1 MRFGFLINEV
11 LTGLRRNVTMT
22 VAMILTTA
30 ISIGLFG
37 GGLLVVRLADSS
49 RNIYLDR
56 VESQVFL
63 TNDVS
68 ANDPTCDADPCKA
81 LRKQIEDRDDVK
93 SVRFLNRDDAYD
105 DAIKKFPQYK
115 DVAGKDAFPASF
127 IVKLDD
133 PEQHKEFDDA
143 IVGQPGVLNV
153 LNQKDLID
161 RLFAVLD
168 GLSNAAFAVALV
180 QAVGAILLIANMVQV
195 AAYTRRTEVGIMR
208 LVGASRWYTQL
219 PFLVEAMLA
228 AFIGVVIAILGL
240 IMVRALFLEK
250 ALNQF
255 YQANLIARIDYA
267 DILYIAPILLFVGVA
282 MAGVTGVRHAASVR
296 AALAVAKKKVD
307 EATRRNNQVVATN
320 RKARHNY
327 SILETFEAGVAL
339 MGTEV
344 KSLRD
349 GQASLADAFATVD
362 DGEIWLRN
370 LHIPEYHAGSWT
382 NHAPRRN
389 RKLLLHR
396 SQIDNLIG
404 KIRDGNLTLVPLS
417 LYFTDGKVKVELAL
431 ARGKQTHD
439 KRQDMAKRDADR
451 EVTRE
456 LGRRAKGMT

>member
-1 MRFGFLINEV
+1 VRFGFLINEV

-93 SVRFLNRDDAYD
+93 SVRFLNRDDAYQ
-105 DAIKKFPQYK
+105 DAIRKFPQYK

-133 PEQHKEFDDA
+133 PEQHKAFDDSL
-143 IVGQPGVLNV
+143 IGKPGVLNV

-168 GLSNAAFAVALV
+168 GLSSAAFAVALV

-219 PFLVEAMLA
+219 PFLVEAMVA
-228 AFIGVVIAILGL
+228 AFLGVVIAIVGL
-240 IMVRALFLEK
+240 IVVRALFLEK

-255 YQANLIARIDYA
+255 YQANLIAKIDYA
-267 DILYIAPILLFVGVA
+267 DVIY
-282 MAGVTGVRHAASVR
+282 
-296 AALAVAKKKVD
+296 
-307 EATRRNNQVVATN
+307 
-320 RKARHNY
+320 Y
-327 SILETFEAGVAL
+327 S
-339 MGTEV
+339 
-344 KSLRD
+344 
-349 GQASLADAFATVD
+349 
-362 DGEIWLRN
+362 
-370 LHIPEYHAGSWT
+370 
-382 NHAPRRN
+382 APRM
-389 RKLLLHR
+389 LLLGLAM
-396 SQIDNLIG
+396 SGITAYA
-404 KIRDGNLTLVPLS
+404 TLRV
-417 LYFTDGKVKVELAL
+417 YV
-431 ARGKQTHD
+431 
-439 KRQDMAKRDADR
+439 
-451 EVTRE
+451 
-456 LGRRAKGMT
+456 RR